1 MEVRGVTD
9 LLGSTELGGV
19 AELGGG
25 LELRVRCRG
34 AEVLSQG
41 IRRRV

>member
-1 MEVRGVTD
+1 MRGVTD

-25 LELRVRCRG
+25 PELRVRCG
-34 AEVLSQG
+34 GPEVRSQG

>member
-9 LLGSTELGGV
+9 LLGSTELGGA

-25 LELRVRCRG
+25 PELRVRCGG
-34 AEVLSQG
+34 AEVRSQG
-41 IRRRV
+41 IWRRV